1 VRLVGVLHNSRP
13 PRVLPSGFVRLA
25 CQDDPVSAL
34 ADADVP
40 TVLRGLDAEQRE
52 AAEAVRGP
60 VCILAGAG
68 TGKTRAITHRIA
80 FAVRTGTVAP
90 AHVLALTFTAR
101 AAGELRGRLRLL
113 GVGSVQARTFHSAA
127 LRQLQYFWPRT
138 VGGELPAVLKSKI
151 SLLAEVASRL
161 RLGLSASDL
170 RDVASEIEWMKAL
183 QRPPDDY
190 ASSVLL
196 AHRVAPRPV
205 ADVVALYAGYEDL
218 KLRKNL
224 FDFEDLLLQATALC
238 ETEPE
243 VAAQVRDQYRYFVVD
258 EYQDVNPAQQ
268 RLLDAWVGHRDD
280 ICVVGDPEQTIY
292 SFAGASPEYLT
303 GFGERYPQAT
313 VVRLVRDYR
322 STPQVVALANR
333 LSGGALVAQLPPGP
347 APALAA
353 YDDEVAEAAAV
364 AKRAASLIADGMPA
378 SEIAVLFRIN
388 AQSETYE
395 QALAEVGVP
404 YVLRGGER
412 FFERPEVREAVF
424 LLRGAARGDQ
434 SGEGTL
440 ADAVRAVLG
449 AMGFS
454 PTPPAGSGAARDRWE
469 SLAALVRL
477 AEERGMV
484 PAAADPVDAAD
495 AADPAADP
503 ADAAEETADR
513 GTGEV
518 GRPGLAGLA
527 GFVADLEERA
537 SLQHAPVVDGVT
549 LASLHAAKGLEWDA
563 VFLVGLVDGTLPIVY
578 AETAAQIDE
587 ERRLLYV
594 GITRARRHLALS
606 WAAARSPGGRA
617 TRRPSRFLDVLR
629 DATTVEAS
637 PRSAPPTS
645 GGRRALGAE
654 RCRVC
659 QKLLTS
665 GAARKLGRCTDCPG
679 SVDEELFERLRTW
692 RLERSRELKQ
702 PAFCVFT
709 DATLTRIAEVRPQ
722 TTQELASIGG
732 VGPAKLAAYAAQV
745 LDLCGTG
752 DTLRDAAKNTKQIPG

>member
-1 VRLVGVLHNSRP
+1 MTAVAEPEIL
-13 PRVLPSGFVRLA
+13 
-25 CQDDPVSAL
+25 SAL
-34 ADADVP
+34 DP
-40 TVLRGLDAEQRE
+40 EQRS

-80 FAVRTGTVAP
+80 FAVRTGTVLP
-90 AHVLALTFTAR
+90 AHVLAVTFTAR
-101 AAGELRGRLRLL
+101 AAGELRGRLRGL
-113 GVGSVQARTFHSAA
+113 GAGAVQARTFHSAA

-138 VGGELPAVLKSKI
+138 IGGELPGILKSKVP
-151 SLLAEVASRL
+151 LLAEVAGRL
-161 RLGLSASDL
+161 RLGLSSSDL

-196 AHRVAPRPV
+196 AHRIAPRPV
-205 ADVVALYAGYEDL
+205 TEITALYAGYEDL
-218 KLRKNL
+218 KVGKNQ
-224 FDFEDLLLQATALC
+224 FDFEDLLLHATALL
-238 ETEPE
+238 ETEPS
-243 VAAQVRDQYRYFVVD
+243 VALQVRDQYRYFVVD

-268 RLLDAWVGHRDD
+268 RLLDAWLGDRDD
-280 ICVVGDPEQTIY
+280 LCVVGDPEQTIY

-303 GFGERYPQAT
+303 GFGARYPKAT

-333 LSGGALVAQLPPGP
+333 LSGGALVAQLPAGP
-347 APALAA
+347 VPVIDS
-353 YDDEVAEAAAV
+353 YPDEVAEAAAV
-364 AKRAASLIADGMPA
+364 ATKISRLIADGTPA

-388 AQSETYE
+388 AQSETFE
-395 QALAEVGVP
+395 QALAEAAVP

-424 LLRGAARGDQ
+424 LLRGAARGEQPD
-434 SGEGTL
+434 EGTL
-440 ADAVRAVLG
+440 PDVVRSVLAAV
-449 AMGFS
+449 GFG
-454 PTPPAGSGAARDRWE
+454 PVPPSGSGAARDRWE

-477 AEERGMV
+477 AEERVGAEPGESTV
-484 PAAADPVDAAD
+484 AD
-495 AADPAADP
+495 
-503 ADAAEETADR
+503 
-513 GTGEV
+513 
-518 GRPGLAGLA
+518 
-527 GFVADLEERA
+527 FVADLEERA

-563 VFLVGLVDGTLPIVY
+563 VFLIGLVDGTLPIVY
-578 AETAAQIDE
+578 AETTAQVDE

-594 GITRARRHLALS
+594 GITRARRYLALS

-617 TRRPSRFLDVLR
+617 SRRPSRFLDDL
-629 DATTVEAS
+629 
-637 PRSAPPTS
+637 RSATAGGSAQPSAGRSPLAAKS
-645 GGRRALGAE
+645 GRDRVE

-659 QKLLTS
+659 QKLLSS

-679 SVDEELFERLRTW
+679 SVDEVLFERLRAW
-692 RLERSRELKQ
+692 RLERSKELKQ

-722 TTQELASIGG
+722 TTQELATIGG
-732 VGPAKLAAYAAQV
+732 VGPAKLTAYAAEV
-745 LDLCGTG
+745 LELCSATDTG
-752 DTLRDAAKNTKQIPG
+752 EMSSPDHVIRLP

>member
-1 VRLVGVLHNSRP
+1 MTAVAEPEIL
-13 PRVLPSGFVRLA
+13 
-25 CQDDPVSAL
+25 SAL
-34 ADADVP
+34 DP
-40 TVLRGLDAEQRE
+40 EQRS

-80 FAVRTGTVAP
+80 FAINSGTVSP
-90 AHVLALTFTAR
+90 AHVLAVTFTAR
-101 AAGELRGRLRLL
+101 AAGELRGRLRGL
-113 GVGSVQARTFHSAA
+113 GAGAVQARTFHSAA

-138 VGGELPAVLKSKI
+138 IGGELPAILKSKVP
-151 SLLAEVASRL
+151 LLAEVAGRL
-161 RLGLSASDL
+161 RLGLSSSDL

-196 AHRVAPRPV
+196 AHRIAPRPV
-205 ADVVALYAGYEDL
+205 TEITALYAGYEDL
-218 KLRKNL
+218 KVRKNQ
-224 FDFEDLLLQATALC
+224 FDFEDLLLHATALL
-238 ETEPE
+238 ETEPA
-243 VAAQVRDQYRYFVVD
+243 VALQVRDQYRYFVVD

-268 RLLDAWVGHRDD
+268 RLLDAWLGDRDD
-280 ICVVGDPEQTIY
+280 LCVVGDPEQTIY

-303 GFGERYPQAT
+303 GFSTRYPKAT

-347 APALAA
+347 VPAVDS
-353 YDDEVAEAAAV
+353 YSDEVAEAAAV
-364 AKRAASLIADGMPA
+364 ASKIVGLIADGTPA

-388 AQSETYE
+388 AQSETFE
-395 QALAEVGVP
+395 QALAEAGVP

-424 LLRGAARGDQ
+424 LLRGAARAEQPDD
-434 SGEGTL
+434 GTL
-440 ADAVRAVLG
+440 ADAVRGVLV
-449 AMGFS
+449 ALGFG
-454 PTPPAGSGAARDRWE
+454 PVPPAGSGVARDRWE

-477 AEERGMV
+477 AEERV
-484 PAAADPVDAAD
+484 
-495 AADPAADP
+495 ADPAAGNS
-503 ADAAEETADR
+503 AAGDAAAGEFAAAPGMALPVDSTTGPNAGRGSSLAD
-513 GTGEV
+513 
-518 GRPGLAGLA
+518 
-527 GFVADLEERA
+527 FVADLEERA

-578 AETAAQIDE
+578 AETTAQVDE

-617 TRRPSRFLDVLR
+617 SRRPSRFLDDVRAATAGGSAQPAAARSPSAAKSGR
-629 DATTVEAS
+629 DRV
-637 PRSAPPTS
+637 
-645 GGRRALGAE
+645 E

-679 SVDEELFERLRTW
+679 SVDEELFERLRAW

-722 TTQELASIGG
+722 STQELAAIGG
-732 VGPAKLAAYAAQV
+732 VGPAKLTAYAAEV
-745 LDLCGTG
+745 LELCGSS
-752 DTLRDAAKNTKQIPG
+752 AANIGRK

>member
-1 VRLVGVLHNSRP
+1 MLRRGVGWP
-13 PRVLPSGFVRLA
+13 
-25 CQDDPVSAL
+25 CQDGLVTAVADPEILSAL
-34 ADADVP
+34 DP
-40 TVLRGLDAEQRE
+40 EQRS

-80 FAVRTGTVAP
+80 FAISSGAVSP
-90 AHVLALTFTAR
+90 AHVLAVTFTAR
-101 AAGELRGRLRLL
+101 AAGELRGRLRGL
-113 GVGSVQARTFHSAA
+113 GAGAVQARTFHSAA

-138 VGGELPAVLKSKI
+138 IGGELPAILKSKVP
-151 SLLAEVASRL
+151 LLAEVAGRL
-161 RLGLSASDL
+161 RLGLSSSDL

-196 AHRVAPRPV
+196 AHRIAPRPV
-205 ADVVALYAGYEDL
+205 TEITALYAGYEDL
-218 KLRKNL
+218 KVRKNQ
-224 FDFEDLLLQATALC
+224 FDFEDLLLHATALL
-238 ETEPE
+238 ETEPA
-243 VAAQVRDQYRYFVVD
+243 VALQVRDQYRYFVVD

-268 RLLDAWVGHRDD
+268 RLLDAWLGDRDD
-280 ICVVGDPEQTIY
+280 LCVVGDPEQTIY

-303 GFGERYPQAT
+303 GFSARYPKAT

-322 STPQVVALANR
+322 STPQIVALANR
-333 LSGGALVAQLPPGP
+333 LSGGALVAQLPAGP
-347 APALAA
+347 VPAVDS
-353 YDDEVAEAAAV
+353 YSDEVAEAVAV
-364 AKRAASLIADGMPA
+364 AAKISGLIADGTPA

-388 AQSETYE
+388 AQSETFE
-395 QALAEVGVP
+395 QALAEAGVP

-424 LLRGAARGDQ
+424 LLRGAARAEQPD
-434 SGEGTL
+434 EGTL
-440 ADAVRAVLG
+440 ADVVRSVLAAV
-449 AMGFS
+449 GFG
-454 PTPPAGSGAARDRWE
+454 PVPPSGSGVARDRWE

-477 AEERGMV
+477 AEERVGGE
-484 PAAADPVDAAD
+484 PAAGGFAVALDTAVPDEASTMPDAGRGSSLAD
-495 AADPAADP
+495 
-503 ADAAEETADR
+503 
-513 GTGEV
+513 
-518 GRPGLAGLA
+518 
-527 GFVADLEERA
+527 FVAELEERA
-537 SLQHAPVVDGVT
+537 SLQHPPVVDGVT

-578 AETAAQIDE
+578 AETIAQVDE

-617 TRRPSRFLDVLR
+617 SRHPSRFLDDVRAATAGGSGPGAARSPSAAKSGR
-629 DATTVEAS
+629 D
-637 PRSAPPTS
+637 RI
-645 GGRRALGAE
+645 E

-679 SVDEELFERLRTW
+679 SVDEELFERLRAW
-692 RLERSRELKQ
+692 RLERSKELKQ

-722 TTQELASIGG
+722 TTQELAMIGG
-732 VGPAKLAAYAAQV
+732 VGPAKLTAYAAEV
-745 LDLCGTG
+745 LELCSSSSSVDLSSSV
-752 DTLRDAAKNTKQIPG
+752 D

>member
-1 VRLVGVLHNSRP
+1 MTAVAEPEIL
-13 PRVLPSGFVRLA
+13 
-25 CQDDPVSAL
+25 SAL
-34 ADADVP
+34 DP
-40 TVLRGLDAEQRE
+40 EQRS
-52 AAEAVRGP
+52 AAEAIRGP

-80 FAVRTGTVAP
+80 FAVGTGAVSP
-90 AHVLALTFTAR
+90 AHVLAVTFTAR
-101 AAGELRGRLRLL
+101 AAGELRGRLRRL
-113 GVGSVQARTFHSAA
+113 GAGAVQARTFHSAA

-138 VGGELPAVLKSKI
+138 IGGELPAILKSKVP
-151 SLLAEVASRL
+151 LLAEVAGRL
-161 RLGLSASDL
+161 RLGLSSSDL
-170 RDVASEIEWMKAL
+170 RDVACEIEWMKAL

-196 AHRVAPRPV
+196 AHRIAPRPV
-205 ADVVALYAGYEDL
+205 TEITALYAGYEDL
-218 KLRKNL
+218 KVRKNQ
-224 FDFEDLLLQATALC
+224 FDFEDLLLHATALL
-238 ETEPE
+238 ETEPA
-243 VAAQVRDQYRYFVVD
+243 VALQVRDQYRYFVVD

-268 RLLDAWVGHRDD
+268 RLLDAWLGDRDD
-280 ICVVGDPEQTIY
+280 LCVVGDPEQTIY

-303 GFGERYPQAT
+303 GFSARYPKAT

-347 APALAA
+347 VPVVDSYA
-353 YDDEVAEAAAV
+353 DEVAEAAAV
-364 AKRAASLIADGMPA
+364 ATMISRLIADGTPA

-388 AQSETYE
+388 AQSETFE
-395 QALAEVGVP
+395 QTLAEAGVP

-424 LLRGAARGDQ
+424 LLRGAARGEQPD
-434 SGEGTL
+434 EGTL
-440 ADAVRAVLG
+440 ADVVRGVLAAV
-449 AMGFS
+449 GFG
-454 PTPPAGSGAARDRWE
+454 PAPPSGSGVARDRWE

-477 AEERGMV
+477 AEERVGV
-484 PAAADPVDAAD
+484 ESKVGEFAAVTVTAAPDGAITTPDGGRGSSLAD
-495 AADPAADP
+495 
-503 ADAAEETADR
+503 
-513 GTGEV
+513 
-518 GRPGLAGLA
+518 
-527 GFVADLEERA
+527 FVADLEERA

-578 AETAAQIDE
+578 AETTAQVDE

-594 GITRARRHLALS
+594 GITRARRYLALS

-617 TRRPSRFLDVLR
+617 SRRPSRFLDDLR
-629 DATTVEAS
+629 PATAGGSVQPGVARS
-637 PRSAPPTS
+637 PLAAKS
-645 GGRRALGAE
+645 GRDRVE

-665 GAARKLGRCTDCPG
+665 GAARKLGRCADCPG
-679 SVDEELFERLRTW
+679 NVDEVLFERLRAW
-692 RLERSRELKQ
+692 RLERSKELKQ

-722 TTQELASIGG
+722 TTQELATIGG
-732 VGPAKLAAYAAQV
+732 VGPAKLTAYAAEV
-745 LDLCGTG
+745 LELCSESNSG
-752 DTLRDAAKNTKQIPG
+752 DSSSSVEWIRLPDQRK

>member
-1 VRLVGVLHNSRP
+1 VTAVAEPEIL
-13 PRVLPSGFVRLA
+13 
-25 CQDDPVSAL
+25 SAL
-34 ADADVP
+34 DP
-40 TVLRGLDAEQRE
+40 EQRS

-80 FAVRTGTVAP
+80 FAINSGTVSP
-90 AHVLALTFTAR
+90 AHVLAVTFTAR
-101 AAGELRGRLRLL
+101 AAGELRGRLRGL
-113 GVGSVQARTFHSAA
+113 GAGAVQARTFHSAA

-138 VGGELPAVLKSKI
+138 IGGELPAILKSKVP
-151 SLLAEVASRL
+151 LLAEVAGRL
-161 RLGLSASDL
+161 RLGLSSSDL

-196 AHRVAPRPV
+196 AHRIAPRPV
-205 ADVVALYAGYEDL
+205 TEITALYAGYEDL
-218 KLRKNL
+218 KVRKNQ
-224 FDFEDLLLQATALC
+224 FDFEDLLLHATALL
-238 ETEPE
+238 ETEPA
-243 VAAQVRDQYRYFVVD
+243 VALQVRDQYRYFVVD

-268 RLLDAWVGHRDD
+268 RLLDAWLGDRDD
-280 ICVVGDPEQTIY
+280 LCVVGDPEQTIY

-303 GFGERYPQAT
+303 GFSTRYPKAT

-333 LSGGALVAQLPPGP
+333 LSGGVLVAQLPPGP
-347 APALAA
+347 VPAVDS
-353 YDDEVAEAAAV
+353 YSDEVAEAVAV
-364 AKRAASLIADGMPA
+364 ASKIVGLIADGTPA

-388 AQSETYE
+388 AQSETFE
-395 QALAEVGVP
+395 QALAEAGVP

-424 LLRGAARGDQ
+424 LLRGAARAEQPDD
-434 SGEGTL
+434 GTL
-440 ADAVRAVLG
+440 ADAVRGVLV
-449 AMGFS
+449 ALGFG
-454 PTPPAGSGAARDRWE
+454 PVPPAGSGVGRDRWE

-477 AEERGMV
+477 AEERVADPPAGNSAAGNSAAGNSAAGNSAAGNSAAGN
-484 PAAADPVDAAD
+484 PAAAPETALPVDSTTGPNAGRGSSLAD
-495 AADPAADP
+495 
-503 ADAAEETADR
+503 
-513 GTGEV
+513 
-518 GRPGLAGLA
+518 
-527 GFVADLEERA
+527 FVADLEERA

-578 AETAAQIDE
+578 AETTAQVDE

-617 TRRPSRFLDVLR
+617 SRRPSRFLDDVRAATAGGSVQPAATRSPSAAKSGR
-629 DATTVEAS
+629 DRV
-637 PRSAPPTS
+637 
-645 GGRRALGAE
+645 E

-659 QKLLTS
+659 QKLLTG

-679 SVDEELFERLRTW
+679 SVDEELFERLRAW

-722 TTQELASIGG
+722 STQELAAIGG
-732 VGPAKLAAYAAQV
+732 VGPAKLTAYAAEV
-745 LDLCGTG
+745 LELCGSS
-752 DTLRDAAKNTKQIPG
+752 AANIGCK

>member
-1 VRLVGVLHNSRP
+1 
-13 PRVLPSGFVRLA
+13 
-25 CQDDPVSAL
+25 VSAL
-34 ADADVP
+34 AEPDVP
-40 TVLRGLDAEQRE
+40 VVLRGLDAEQRE

-127 LRQLQYFWPRT
+127 LRQLQYFWPRA

-205 ADVVALYAGYEDL
+205 ADVAALYAGYEDL

-224 FDFEDLLLQATALC
+224 FDFEDLLLHATALF
-238 ETEPE
+238 ETEPD

-268 RLLDAWVGHRDD
+268 RLLDAWVGQRDD

-292 SFAGASPEYLT
+292 SFAGASPDYLT
-303 GFGERYPQAT
+303 GFGERYPKAT

-364 AKRAASLIADGMPA
+364 AKRAASLIAGGTPA

-412 FFERPEVREAVF
+412 FFERPEVREAVV

-454 PTPPAGSGAARDRWE
+454 PVPPAGSGAARDRWE

-477 AEERGMV
+477 AEERGAV
-484 PAAADPVDAAD
+484 PASVAAAAAAPDHAADS
-495 AADPAADP
+495 DP
-503 ADAAEETADR
+503 ADSDPADSDPADEATDR
-513 GTGEV
+513 VAEV
-518 GRPGLAGLA
+518 GPPSLA
-527 GFVADLEERA
+527 GFVADLDERA

-563 VFLVGLVDGTLPIVY
+563 VFLVGLVDGTLPIIY

-637 PRSAPPTS
+637 PGSGPRSTQVP
-645 GGRRALGAE
+645 RRRDLGSE

-659 QKLLTS
+659 QKLLTG
-665 GAARKLGRCTDCPG
+665 GAARKLGRCPGCPG
-679 SVDEELFERLRTW
+679 SVDEELFERLRSW
-692 RLERSRELKQ
+692 RLERSKELKQ

-722 TTQELASIGG
+722 TTQELATIGG

-752 DTLRDAAKNTKQIPG
+752 DTVRNAAKNTKQIPG

>member
-1 VRLVGVLHNSRP
+1 VTAVAEPEIL
-13 PRVLPSGFVRLA
+13 
-25 CQDDPVSAL
+25 SAL
-34 ADADVP
+34 DP
-40 TVLRGLDAEQRE
+40 EQRS

-80 FAVRTGTVAP
+80 FAVRTGTVSP
-90 AHVLALTFTAR
+90 AHVLAVTFTAR
-101 AAGELRGRLRLL
+101 AAGELRGRLRGL
-113 GVGSVQARTFHSAA
+113 GAGAVQARTFHSAA

-138 VGGELPAVLKSKI
+138 IGGELPAILKSKVP
-151 SLLAEVASRL
+151 LLAEVAGRL
-161 RLGLSASDL
+161 RLGLSSSDL

-196 AHRVAPRPV
+196 AHRIAPRPV
-205 ADVVALYAGYEDL
+205 TEITALYAGYEDL
-218 KLRKNL
+218 KVRKNQ
-224 FDFEDLLLQATALC
+224 FDFEDLLLHATALL
-238 ETEPE
+238 ETEPA
-243 VAAQVRDQYRYFVVD
+243 VALQVRDQYRYFVVD

-268 RLLDAWVGHRDD
+268 RLLDAWLGDRDD
-280 ICVVGDPEQTIY
+280 LCVVGDPEQTIY

-303 GFGERYPQAT
+303 GFSTRYPKAT

-333 LSGGALVAQLPPGP
+333 LSGGALVAQQPAGP
-347 APALAA
+347 VPVIDS
-353 YDDEVAEAAAV
+353 YSDEVAEAAAV
-364 AKRAASLIADGMPA
+364 ATKISRLIADGTPA

-388 AQSETYE
+388 AQSETFE
-395 QALAEVGVP
+395 QALAEAGVP

-424 LLRGAARGDQ
+424 LLRGAARGEQPD
-434 SGEGTL
+434 EGTL
-440 ADAVRAVLG
+440 ADVVRSVLAAV
-449 AMGFS
+449 GFG
-454 PTPPAGSGAARDRWE
+454 PVPPSGSGVARDRWE

-477 AEERGMV
+477 AEERVGDESSEE
-484 PAAADPVDAAD
+484 ASSLAD
-495 AADPAADP
+495 
-503 ADAAEETADR
+503 
-513 GTGEV
+513 
-518 GRPGLAGLA
+518 
-527 GFVADLEERA
+527 FVADLEERA

-563 VFLVGLVDGTLPIVY
+563 VFLIGLVDGTLPIVY
-578 AETAAQIDE
+578 AETTAQVDE

-594 GITRARRHLALS
+594 GITRARRYLALS

-617 TRRPSRFLDVLR
+617 SRRPSRFLDDL
-629 DATTVEAS
+629 
-637 PRSAPPTS
+637 RSATAGGSVQPGAARSPLAAKS
-645 GGRRALGAE
+645 GRDRVE

-659 QKLLTS
+659 QKLLTG

-679 SVDEELFERLRTW
+679 SVDEELFERLRAW
-692 RLERSRELKQ
+692 RLERSKELKQ

-722 TTQELASIGG
+722 TTQELATIGG
-732 VGPAKLAAYAAQV
+732 VGPAKLTAYAEDV
-745 LDLCGTG
+745 LAMCSASNSADLSSTVEWIR
-752 DTLRDAAKNTKQIPG
+752 LP

>member
-1 VRLVGVLHNSRP
+1 VTAVAEPEIL
-13 PRVLPSGFVRLA
+13 
-25 CQDDPVSAL
+25 SAL
-34 ADADVP
+34 DP
-40 TVLRGLDAEQRE
+40 EQRS

-80 FAVRTGTVAP
+80 FAVRTGTVSP
-90 AHVLALTFTAR
+90 AHVLAVTFTAR
-101 AAGELRGRLRLL
+101 AAGELRGRLRGL
-113 GVGSVQARTFHSAA
+113 GAGAVQARTFHSAA

-138 VGGELPAVLKSKI
+138 IGGELPAILKSKVP
-151 SLLAEVASRL
+151 LLAEVAGRL
-161 RLGLSASDL
+161 RLGLSSSDL

-196 AHRVAPRPV
+196 AHRIAPRPV
-205 ADVVALYAGYEDL
+205 TEITALYAGYEDL
-218 KLRKNL
+218 KVRKNQ
-224 FDFEDLLLQATALC
+224 FDFEDLLLHATALL
-238 ETEPE
+238 ETEPS
-243 VAAQVRDQYRYFVVD
+243 VALQVRDQYRYFVVD

-268 RLLDAWVGHRDD
+268 RLLDAWLGDRDD
-280 ICVVGDPEQTIY
+280 LCVVGDPEQTIY

-303 GFGERYPQAT
+303 GFGARYPKAT

-333 LSGGALVAQLPPGP
+333 LSGGALVAQLPAGP
-347 APALAA
+347 VPVIDS
-353 YDDEVAEAAAV
+353 YPDEVAEAAAV
-364 AKRAASLIADGMPA
+364 ATKIARLIADGTPA

-388 AQSETYE
+388 AQSETFE
-395 QALAEVGVP
+395 QALAEAGVP

-424 LLRGAARGDQ
+424 LLRGAARGEQPD
-434 SGEGTL
+434 EGTL
-440 ADAVRAVLG
+440 ADVVRSVLAAV
-449 AMGFS
+449 GFG
-454 PTPPAGSGAARDRWE
+454 PVPPSGSGVARDRWE

-477 AEERGMV
+477 AEERVGLE
-484 PAAADPVDAAD
+484 PAESTLAD
-495 AADPAADP
+495 
-503 ADAAEETADR
+503 
-513 GTGEV
+513 
-518 GRPGLAGLA
+518 
-527 GFVADLEERA
+527 FVADLEERA

-563 VFLVGLVDGTLPIVY
+563 VFLIGLVDGTLPIVY
-578 AETAAQIDE
+578 AETTAQVDE

-594 GITRARRHLALS
+594 GITRAKRYLALS

-617 TRRPSRFLDVLR
+617 SRRPSRFLDDL
-629 DATTVEAS
+629 
-637 PRSAPPTS
+637 RSATAGGLAQPGAARSPLAAKS
-645 GGRRALGAE
+645 GRDRVE

-679 SVDEELFERLRTW
+679 SVDEVLFERLRAW
-692 RLERSRELKQ
+692 RLERSKELKQ

-722 TTQELASIGG
+722 TTQELATIGG
-732 VGPAKLAAYAAQV
+732 VGPAKLTAYAAEV
-745 LDLCGTG
+745 LELCSASNSE
-752 DTLRDAAKNTKQIPG
+752 DSSSSVEWIRLP

>member
-1 VRLVGVLHNSRP
+1 
-13 PRVLPSGFVRLA
+13 
-25 CQDDPVSAL
+25 VSAL
-34 ADADVP
+34 AEPDVP
-40 TVLRGLDAEQRE
+40 AVLRGLDAEQRE
-52 AAEAVRGP
+52 AAEAIRGP

-196 AHRVAPRPV
+196 AHRIAPRPV
-205 ADVVALYAGYEDL
+205 ADVAALYAGYEDL

-224 FDFEDLLLQATALC
+224 FDFEDLLLHATALF
-238 ETEPE
+238 ETEPD

-303 GFGERYPQAT
+303 GFGERYPKAT

-353 YDDEVAEAAAV
+353 YDDEVAEGAAV
-364 AKRAASLIADGMPA
+364 AKRAASLIAAGTPA

-434 SGEGTL
+434 AGEGTL

-454 PTPPAGSGAARDRWE
+454 PIPPAASGAARDRWE

-477 AEERGMV
+477 AEERGSV
-484 PAAADPVDAAD
+484 PASAAAASG
-495 AADPAADP
+495 ADPAADP
-503 ADAAEETADR
+503 SDPSAPSAGSGADLAADPSAPPADS
-513 GTGEV
+513 GEAAL
-518 GRPGLAGLA
+518 PGLA
-527 GFVADLEERA
+527 GFVAELEERA

-549 LASLHAAKGLEWDA
+549 LASLHAAKGLEWEA

-629 DATTVEAS
+629 EATTVEAS
-637 PRSAPPTS
+637 AGSAPRSTS
-645 GGRRALGAE
+645 AGRRALGAE

-722 TTQELASIGG
+722 TTQELATIGG
-732 VGPAKLAAYAAQV
+732 VGPAKLAAYATQV

>member
-1 VRLVGVLHNSRP
+1 
-13 PRVLPSGFVRLA
+13 
-25 CQDDPVSAL
+25 VSAL
-34 ADADVP
+34 AEPDVP
-40 TVLRGLDAEQRE
+40 AMLRGLDAEQRE

-196 AHRVAPRPV
+196 AHRTPPRPV
-205 ADVVALYAGYEDL
+205 ADVAALYAGYEDL

-224 FDFEDLLLQATALC
+224 FDFEDLLLHATALF
-238 ETEPE
+238 ETEPD

-303 GFGERYPQAT
+303 GFGERYPKAT

-364 AKRAASLIADGMPA
+364 AKRAASLIASGTPA

-434 SGEGTL
+434 AGEGTL

-454 PTPPAGSGAARDRWE
+454 PTPPAASGAARDRWE

-477 AEERGMV
+477 AEERGLV
-484 PAAADPVDAAD
+484 PASVAD
-495 AADPAADP
+495 AADPSADPSAVSAADSAADVGADP
-503 ADAAEETADR
+503 AVDPAEAPTDRSAAEA
-513 GTGEV
+513 GT
-518 GRPGLAGLA
+518 PGLA

-637 PRSAPPTS
+637 AGNAPRSAS
-645 GGRRALGAE
+645 AGRRALGAE

-679 SVDEELFERLRTW
+679 SVDEELFERLRSW

-722 TTQELASIGG
+722 TTQELATIGG

-752 DTLRDAAKNTKQIPG
+752 DTLREAAKNTKQTLR

>member
-1 VRLVGVLHNSRP
+1 VTAVAEPEIL
-13 PRVLPSGFVRLA
+13 
-25 CQDDPVSAL
+25 SAL
-34 ADADVP
+34 DP
-40 TVLRGLDAEQRE
+40 EQRS

-80 FAVRTGTVAP
+80 FAVRTGTVSP
-90 AHVLALTFTAR
+90 AHVLAVTFTAR
-101 AAGELRGRLRLL
+101 AAGELRGRLRGL
-113 GVGSVQARTFHSAA
+113 GAGAVQARTFHSAA

-138 VGGELPAVLKSKI
+138 IGGELPAILKSKVP
-151 SLLAEVASRL
+151 LLAEVAGRL
-161 RLGLSASDL
+161 RLGLSSSDL

-196 AHRVAPRPV
+196 AHRIAPRPV
-205 ADVVALYAGYEDL
+205 TEITALYAGYEDL
-218 KLRKNL
+218 KVRKNQ
-224 FDFEDLLLQATALC
+224 FDFEDLLLHATALL
-238 ETEPE
+238 ETEPA
-243 VAAQVRDQYRYFVVD
+243 VALQVRDQYRYFVVD

-268 RLLDAWVGHRDD
+268 RLLDAWLGDRDD
-280 ICVVGDPEQTIY
+280 LCVVGDPEQTIY

-303 GFGERYPQAT
+303 GFPTRYPKAT

-333 LSGGALVAQLPPGP
+333 LSGGALVAQLPAGP
-347 APALAA
+347 VPVIDS
-353 YDDEVAEAAAV
+353 YSDEVAEAAAV
-364 AKRAASLIADGMPA
+364 ATKISRLIADGTPA

-388 AQSETYE
+388 AQSETFE
-395 QALAEVGVP
+395 QALAEAGVP

-424 LLRGAARGDQ
+424 LLRGAARGEQPD
-434 SGEGTL
+434 EGTL
-440 ADAVRAVLG
+440 ADVARSVLAAV
-449 AMGFS
+449 GFG
-454 PTPPAGSGAARDRWE
+454 PVPPSGSGVARDRWE

-477 AEERGMV
+477 AEERVGV
-484 PAAADPVDAAD
+484 APAVGEFAAAT
-495 AADPAADP
+495 
-503 ADAAEETADR
+503 ETAPPETAAPDGAIATPDGGR
-513 GTGEV
+513 GSS
-518 GRPGLAGLA
+518 LAD
-527 GFVADLEERA
+527 FVADLEERA

-563 VFLVGLVDGTLPIVY
+563 VFLIGLVDGTLPIVY
-578 AETAAQIDE
+578 AETTAQVDE

-594 GITRARRHLALS
+594 GITRARRYLALS

-617 TRRPSRFLDVLR
+617 SRRPSRFLDDL
-629 DATTVEAS
+629 
-637 PRSAPPTS
+637 RSATAGGSAQPGGARSPLAAKS
-645 GGRRALGAE
+645 GRDRVE

-679 SVDEELFERLRTW
+679 SVDEVLFERLRAW
-692 RLERSRELKQ
+692 RLERSKELKQ

-722 TTQELASIGG
+722 TTQELATIAG
-732 VGPAKLAAYAAQV
+732 VGPAKLTAYAAEV
-745 LDLCGTG
+745 LELCSASTSVE
-752 DTLRDAAKNTKQIPG
+752 TASTVEWIRLP

>member
-1 VRLVGVLHNSRP
+1 L
-13 PRVLPSGFVRLA
+13 
-25 CQDDPVSAL
+25 SAL
-34 ADADVP
+34 DP
-40 TVLRGLDAEQRE
+40 EQRC

-80 FAVRTGTVAP
+80 FAVRTGTVSP
-90 AHVLALTFTAR
+90 AHVLAVTFTAR
-101 AAGELRGRLRLL
+101 AAGELRGRLRGL
-113 GVGSVQARTFHSAA
+113 GAGAVQARTFHSAA

-138 VGGELPAVLKSKI
+138 IGGELPAILKSKVP
-151 SLLAEVASRL
+151 LLAEVAGRL
-161 RLGLSASDL
+161 RLGLSSSDL

-196 AHRVAPRPV
+196 AHRIAPRPV
-205 ADVVALYAGYEDL
+205 TEITALYAGYEDL
-218 KLRKNL
+218 KVRKNQ
-224 FDFEDLLLQATALC
+224 FDFEDLLLHATALL
-238 ETEPE
+238 ETEPA
-243 VAAQVRDQYRYFVVD
+243 VALQVRDQYRYFVVD

-268 RLLDAWVGHRDD
+268 RLLDAWLGDRDD
-280 ICVVGDPEQTIY
+280 LCVVGDPEQTIY

-303 GFGERYPQAT
+303 GFSTRYPKAT

-333 LSGGALVAQLPPGP
+333 LSGGALVAQLPAGP
-347 APALAA
+347 VPIIDS
-353 YDDEVAEAAAV
+353 YSDEVAEAAAI
-364 AKRAASLIADGMPA
+364 ATKISRLIADGTPA

-388 AQSETYE
+388 AQSETFE
-395 QALAEVGVP
+395 QALAEAGVP

-424 LLRGAARGDQ
+424 LLRGAARAEQPD
-434 SGEGTL
+434 EGTL
-440 ADAVRAVLG
+440 ADVVRSVLAAV
-449 AMGFS
+449 GFG
-454 PTPPAGSGAARDRWE
+454 PVPPSGSGVARDRWE

-477 AEERGMV
+477 AEERVEGRSDEDIAMPDGDRV
-484 PAAADPVDAAD
+484 SSLAD
-495 AADPAADP
+495 
-503 ADAAEETADR
+503 
-513 GTGEV
+513 
-518 GRPGLAGLA
+518 
-527 GFVADLEERA
+527 FVADLEERA

-563 VFLVGLVDGTLPIVY
+563 VFLIGLVDGTLPIVY
-578 AETAAQIDE
+578 AETTAQVDE

-594 GITRARRHLALS
+594 GITRARRYLALS

-617 TRRPSRFLDVLR
+617 SRRPSRFLDDL
-629 DATTVEAS
+629 
-637 PRSAPPTS
+637 RSATAGGAARPGAAQPGAARSAGAKS
-645 GGRRALGAE
+645 GRDRVE

-679 SVDEELFERLRTW
+679 SVDEELFERLRAW
-692 RLERSRELKQ
+692 RLERSKELKQ

-722 TTQELASIGG
+722 TTQELATIGG
-732 VGPAKLAAYAAQV
+732 VGPAKLTAYAAEV
-745 LDLCGTG
+745 LELCSAESS
-752 DTLRDAAKNTKQIPG
+752 LESSSSVEWIRLP

>member
-1 VRLVGVLHNSRP
+1 L
-13 PRVLPSGFVRLA
+13 
-25 CQDDPVSAL
+25 SAL
-34 ADADVP
+34 DP
-40 TVLRGLDAEQRE
+40 EQRS

-80 FAVRTGTVAP
+80 FAVRTGTVSP
-90 AHVLALTFTAR
+90 AHVLAVTFTAR
-101 AAGELRGRLRLL
+101 AAGELRGRLRGL
-113 GVGSVQARTFHSAA
+113 GAGAVQARTFHSAA

-138 VGGELPAVLKSKI
+138 IGGELPAILKSKVP
-151 SLLAEVASRL
+151 LLAEVAGRL
-161 RLGLSASDL
+161 RLGLSSSDL

-196 AHRVAPRPV
+196 AHRIAPRPV
-205 ADVVALYAGYEDL
+205 TEITGLYAGYEDL
-218 KLRKNL
+218 KVRKNQ
-224 FDFEDLLLQATALC
+224 FDFEDLLLHATALL
-238 ETEPE
+238 ETEPA
-243 VAAQVRDQYRYFVVD
+243 VALQVRDQYRYFVVD

-268 RLLDAWVGHRDD
+268 RLLDAWLGDRDD
-280 ICVVGDPEQTIY
+280 LCVVGDPEQTIY

-303 GFGERYPQAT
+303 GFGARYPKAT

-333 LSGGALVAQLPPGP
+333 LSGGALVAQLPAGP
-347 APALAA
+347 VPVI
-353 YDDEVAEAAAV
+353 DSFSDEVAEAAAV
-364 AKRAASLIADGMPA
+364 ATKISRLIADGTAA

-388 AQSETYE
+388 AQSETFE
-395 QALAEVGVP
+395 QALAEAGVP

-424 LLRGAARGDQ
+424 LLRGAARAEQPD
-434 SGEGTL
+434 EGTL
-440 ADAVRAVLG
+440 ADVVRSVLAAV
-449 AMGFS
+449 GFG
-454 PTPPAGSGAARDRWE
+454 PVPPSGSGVARDRWE

-477 AEERGMV
+477 AEERAGTESE
-484 PAAADPVDAAD
+484 PVALDEAVAMPDAARGSSL
-495 AADPAADP
+495 AD
-503 ADAAEETADR
+503 
-513 GTGEV
+513 
-518 GRPGLAGLA
+518 
-527 GFVADLEERA
+527 FVADLEERA

-563 VFLVGLVDGTLPIVY
+563 VFLIGLVDGTLPIVY
-578 AETAAQIDE
+578 AETTAQVDE

-594 GITRARRHLALS
+594 GITRARRYLALS

-617 TRRPSRFLDVLR
+617 SRRPSRFLDDL
-629 DATTVEAS
+629 
-637 PRSAPPTS
+637 RSATAGGSVLPGAAQPGAARSAAAKS
-645 GGRRALGAE
+645 GRDRVE

-679 SVDEELFERLRTW
+679 SVDEELFERLRAW
-692 RLERSRELKQ
+692 RLERSKELKQ

-722 TTQELASIGG
+722 TTQELATIGG
-732 VGPAKLAAYAAQV
+732 VGPAKLTAYAAEV
-745 LDLCGTG
+745 LDLCSAPPSA
-752 DTLRDAAKNTKQIPG
+752 DVPSSVEWIRLP

>member
-1 VRLVGVLHNSRP
+1 VTAVAER
-13 PRVLPSGFVRLA
+13 
-25 CQDDPVSAL
+25 
-34 ADADVP
+34 DVP
-40 TVLRGLDAEQRE
+40 DVLSELDAEQRE

-113 GVGSVQARTFHSAA
+113 GVGTVQARTFHSAA

-138 VGGELPAVLKSKI
+138 VGGELPAVLKSKVP
-151 SLLAEVASRL
+151 LLAEVAGRL
-161 RLGLSASDL
+161 RLGLSSSDL

-196 AHRVAPRPV
+196 AHRIAPRPA
-205 ADVVALYAGYEDL
+205 ADVTAMYTGYEDL
-218 KLRKNL
+218 KVRKNL
-224 FDFEDLLLQATALC
+224 FDFEDLLLHATALF

-243 VAAQVRDQYRYFVVD
+243 VAAQVREQYRYFVVD

-268 RLLDAWVGHRDD
+268 RLLDAWLGSRDD
-280 ICVVGDPEQTIY
+280 LCVVGDPEQTIY

-303 GFGERYPQAT
+303 SFGTRYPKAT
-313 VVRLVRDYR
+313 LVRLVRDYR

-333 LSGGALVAQLPPGP
+333 LSGGSLVAQLPPGP
-347 APALAA
+347 APTIAG

-364 AKRAASLIADGMPA
+364 AKQAATLIASGTPA

-434 SGEGTL
+434 SGEGSVV
-440 ADAVRAVLG
+440 DAVRAVLG

-477 AEERGMV
+477 ADERAAV
-484 PAAADPVDAAD
+484 PVVDSASS
-495 AADPAADP
+495 
-503 ADAAEETADR
+503 
-513 GTGEV
+513 
-518 GRPGLAGLA
+518 GLAD
-527 GFVADLEERA
+527 FVADLEERA
-537 SLQHAPVVDGVT
+537 SVQHAPVVDGVT

-563 VFLVGLVDGTLPIVY
+563 VFLVGLVDGTVPIVY
-578 AETAAQIDE
+578 AETVAQIDE

-594 GITRARRHLALS
+594 GITRARTQLALS

-617 TRRPSRFLDVLR
+617 TRRPSRFLEGLR
-629 DATTVEAS
+629 ESTTVAAS
-637 PRSAPPTS
+637 PGGTTRSPTA
-645 GGRRALGAE
+645 GRRAGVE

-679 SVDEELFERLRTW
+679 SVDEELFERLRSW

-722 TTQELASIGG
+722 TTQELATIGG
-732 VGPAKLAAYAAQV
+732 VGPAKLTAYAAQV
-745 LDLCGTG
+745 LELCAG
-752 DTLRDAAKNTKQIPG
+752 PGAETQ

>member
-1 VRLVGVLHNSRP
+1 VELLRIASCLRSAYPGQLSTTRGSSFTVRPRLSRGVGRP
-13 PRVLPSGFVRLA
+13 
-25 CQDDPVSAL
+25 CQDGPVTAVAEPEILSAL
-34 ADADVP
+34 DP
-40 TVLRGLDAEQRE
+40 EQRS

-80 FAVRTGTVAP
+80 FAVRTGTVSP
-90 AHVLALTFTAR
+90 AHVLAVTFTAR
-101 AAGELRGRLRLL
+101 AAGELRGRLRGL
-113 GVGSVQARTFHSAA
+113 GAGAVQARTFHSAA

-138 VGGELPAVLKSKI
+138 IGGELPAILKSKVP
-151 SLLAEVASRL
+151 LLAEVAGRL
-161 RLGLSASDL
+161 HLGLSSSDL

-196 AHRVAPRPV
+196 AHRIAPRAV
-205 ADVVALYAGYEDL
+205 TEITALYAGYEDL
-218 KLRKNL
+218 KVRKNQ
-224 FDFEDLLLQATALC
+224 FDFEDLLLHATALL
-238 ETEPE
+238 ETEPA
-243 VAAQVRDQYRYFVVD
+243 VAVQVRDQYRYFVVD

-268 RLLDAWVGHRDD
+268 RLLDAWLGGRDD
-280 ICVVGDPEQTIY
+280 LCVVGDPEQTIY
-292 SFAGASPEYLT
+292 SFAGASPDYLT
-303 GFGERYPQAT
+303 GFSTRYPKAT

-333 LSGGALVAQLPPGP
+333 LSGGALVAQQPAGP
-347 APALAA
+347 VPAVES
-353 YDDEVAEAAAV
+353 YPDEVAEAAAV
-364 AKRAASLIADGMPA
+364 ATKISRLIADGTPA

-388 AQSETYE
+388 AQSETFE
-395 QALAEVGVP
+395 QALAEAGVP

-424 LLRGAARGDQ
+424 LLRGAARAEQPD
-434 SGEGTL
+434 EGTL
-440 ADAVRAVLG
+440 TDAVRSVLAAV
-449 AMGFS
+449 GFG
-454 PTPPAGSGAARDRWE
+454 PVPPSGSGVARDRWE

-477 AEERGMV
+477 AEERVGGDDEESSL
-484 PAAADPVDAAD
+484 AD
-495 AADPAADP
+495 
-503 ADAAEETADR
+503 
-513 GTGEV
+513 
-518 GRPGLAGLA
+518 
-527 GFVADLEERA
+527 FVADLEERA

-578 AETAAQIDE
+578 AETTAQVDE

-594 GITRARRHLALS
+594 GITRARRYLALS

-617 TRRPSRFLDVLR
+617 SRRPSRFLDDVR
-629 DATTVEAS
+629 AA
-637 PRSAPPTS
+637 TS
-645 GGRRALGAE
+645 GGSVQPGAARSPTAGKSGRDRIE

-679 SVDEELFERLRTW
+679 SVDEELFERLRSW

-722 TTQELASIGG
+722 TTQELATIGG
-732 VGPAKLAAYAAQV
+732 VGPAKLTAYAAEV
-745 LDLCGTG
+745 LELCSTPTSEESPDSGSS
-752 DTLRDAAKNTKQIPG
+752 ASSVAWIVPP

>member
-1 VRLVGVLHNSRP
+1 MTAVAEPEIL
-13 PRVLPSGFVRLA
+13 
-25 CQDDPVSAL
+25 SAL
-34 ADADVP
+34 DP
-40 TVLRGLDAEQRE
+40 EQRS

-80 FAVRTGTVAP
+80 FAISSGTVSP
-90 AHVLALTFTAR
+90 AHVLAVTFTAR
-101 AAGELRGRLRLL
+101 AAGELRGRLRGL
-113 GVGSVQARTFHSAA
+113 GAGAVQARTFHSAA

-138 VGGELPAVLKSKI
+138 IGGELPAILKSKVP
-151 SLLAEVASRL
+151 LLAEVAGRL
-161 RLGLSASDL
+161 RLGLSSSDL

-196 AHRVAPRPV
+196 AHRIAPRPV
-205 ADVVALYAGYEDL
+205 TEITALYAGYEDL
-218 KLRKNL
+218 KVRKNQ
-224 FDFEDLLLQATALC
+224 FDFEDLLLHATALL
-238 ETEPE
+238 ETEPA
-243 VAAQVRDQYRYFVVD
+243 VALQVRDQYRYFVVD

-268 RLLDAWVGHRDD
+268 RLLDAWLGDRDD
-280 ICVVGDPEQTIY
+280 LCVVGDPEQTIY

-303 GFGERYPQAT
+303 GFSTRYPKAT

-322 STPQVVALANR
+322 STPQIVALANR
-333 LSGGALVAQLPPGP
+333 LSGGALVAQLPAGP
-347 APALAA
+347 VPAVDS
-353 YDDEVAEAAAV
+353 YSDEVAEAVAV
-364 AKRAASLIADGMPA
+364 AAKISGLIADGTPA

-388 AQSETYE
+388 AQSETFE
-395 QALAEVGVP
+395 QALAEAGVP

-424 LLRGAARGDQ
+424 LLRGAARAEQPD
-434 SGEGTL
+434 EGTL
-440 ADAVRAVLG
+440 ADVVRSVLAAV
-449 AMGFS
+449 GFG
-454 PTPPAGSGAARDRWE
+454 PVPPSGSGVARDRWE

-477 AEERGMV
+477 AEERVGGE
-484 PAAADPVDAAD
+484 PAAGEFAVALDTAVPDEASTMPDAGRGSSLAD
-495 AADPAADP
+495 
-503 ADAAEETADR
+503 
-513 GTGEV
+513 
-518 GRPGLAGLA
+518 
-527 GFVADLEERA
+527 FVAELEERA

-578 AETAAQIDE
+578 AETIAQVDE

-617 TRRPSRFLDVLR
+617 SRRPSRFLDDVRAATAGGSGPRVARSPSAAKSGR
-629 DATTVEAS
+629 D
-637 PRSAPPTS
+637 RI
-645 GGRRALGAE
+645 E

-679 SVDEELFERLRTW
+679 SVDEELFERLRAW
-692 RLERSRELKQ
+692 RLERSKELKQ

-722 TTQELASIGG
+722 TTQELAMIGG
-732 VGPAKLAAYAAQV
+732 VGPAKLTAYAAEV
-745 LDLCGTG
+745 LELCSSSSSVDLSSSV
-752 DTLRDAAKNTKQIPG
+752 DWIQLP